1 MSKKEK
7 KVRERVEM
15 DSENLM
21 ELWDGL
27 YYEGTSYQ
35 IDNETYTHI
44 DKVNTSDSSDGDS
57 WDYIVQRKSDSKF
70 FKFNIWDSG
79 NNGYVF
85 EDEYLEEVFPKTK
98 TVYK

>member
-7 KVRERVEM
+7 KIRERVEM
-15 DSENLM
+15 DSEKLM
-21 ELWDGL
+21 ELCDAL
-27 YYEGTSYQ
+27 YYEGTSHV
-35 IDNETYTHI
+35 IDNESYTHI

-57 WDYIVQRKSDSKF
+57 CDYIVQRKSDSKF